1 MKRILTIVAGLAVI
15 VAIAAAAF
23 FFLPHR
29 LEDVQASARQPSGQE
44 LIEKGRYLA
53 TAGDCVA
60 CHTVDGGV
68 GAYAGG
74 LPFKLPF
81 GTIYSS
87 NITPD
92 KETGIGEWSD
102 EEFVRAMRHGVGRE
116 GEDLYPAFPYTS
128 YALMSTDDML
138 AIKAYLF
145 TLPPIRTETPAN
157 SLAFP
162 YNQRYLMRAWKLLF
176 NPKEEFQMA
185 SEQSPEWN
193 RGAYLVEAFGH
204 CGECHTPR
212 NFMYGLDSGKKFAGA
227 VAQGWKA
234 YNISGDKE
242 GGIGNW
248 SVEEL
253 TAYLH
258 TGHAE
263 GRGAASGTMAEAV
276 EKSLRHL
283 TEQDVRAMAVYLKT
297 IPPQPGDPEAK
308 IETKPPLM
316 AASDDYAPPPDE
328 VAADSLGRHVFENAC
343 ASCHAWNGEGQQ
355 TPYAA
360 LRGSQTVNDPNGTNL
375 VQVILHGSHMTTPQG
390 IAFMPAFKGAFSDVE
405 IAALSNYVLKHF
417 GNKQGKVT
425 PELIATARK
434 LGE

>member
-1 MKRILTIVAGLAVI
+1 MKRFMLFLGAVVVI
-15 VAIAAAAF
+15 AIIAAAAF

-29 LEDVQASARQPSGQE
+29 LDEVQASADLPKGQE
-44 LIEKGRYLA
+44 LIDRGRYLA

-60 CHTVDGGV
+60 CHTVDGGI
-68 GAYAGG
+68 GEFAGG
-74 LPFKLPF
+74 LAFKLPF

-92 KETGIGEWSD
+92 KETGIGDWSD
-102 EEFVRAMRHGVGRE
+102 AEFVRAMRHGVARN

-145 TLPPIRTETPAN
+145 SLPPVRFEAPEN
-157 SLAFP
+157 SLKFP

-176 NPKEEFQMA
+176 NPRDSYKA
-185 SEQSPEWN
+185 DPGQSPEWN
-193 RGAYLVEAFGH
+193 RGGYLVEAFGH

-212 NFMYGLDSGKKFAGA
+212 NLMYGLDSGKKFAGA

-234 YNISGDKE
+234 YNITSHEQD
-242 GGIGNW
+242 GIGGW
-248 SVEEL
+248 SVDEL

-263 GRGAASGTMAEAV
+263 GRGAATGTMAEAV

-283 TEQDVRAMAVYLKT
+283 TEQDIRAMATYLKT
-297 IPPQPGDPEAK
+297 IPPQPGDTEAR
-308 IETKPPLM
+308 IDPKPPLM
-316 AASDDYAPPPDE
+316 TASANYAPAVDKAGE
-328 VAADSLGRHVFENAC
+328 ESLGRHVFENAC

-360 LRGSQTVNDPNGTNL
+360 LKGSQTVNDPNGTNL
-375 VQVILHGSHMTTPQG
+375 VQVILHGSQMTTPNG
-390 IAFMPAFKGAFSDVE
+390 NAFMPGFSGAFSDVE
-405 IAALSNYVLKHF
+405 IAALSNYVLRHF
-417 GNKQGKVT
+417 GNKQGKIT
-425 PELIATARK
+425 PEFVAAARNPA
-434 LGE
+434 E